1 MSFVS
6 DDLMKQLS
14 FIGSASSAFMSQQ
27 QQTLTGQDR
36 VLAVL
41 AKENNLTQ
49 SYLAEILDLRPSSLA
64 ELLKKME
71 NSGDIIRIED
81 DQDKRVKHIQL
92 TTQGKSKTSKLA
104 SSKKSN
110 ASDTFLTGL
119 DDQQQVELRDALGKI
134 IAGWSPEFRAHSS
147 RYIDPMDR
155 LQAMQQMREEW
166 LEKGGIDRKMSRHDL
181 QVIFEKRFEEFHQ
194 NNHDLDKWNPW
205 SRFKD

>member
-36 VLAVL
+36 VLVVL
-41 AKENNLTQ
+41 AKESNLTQ

-71 NSGDIIRIED
+71 NNGDIIRIED
-81 DQDKRVKHIQL
+81 EQDKRVKHIQL
-92 TTQGKSKTSKLA
+92 TTQGKSKTDKLT
-104 SSKKSN
+104 SSKKN
-110 ASDTFLTGL
+110 QDSDDFLAGL
-119 DDQQQVELRDALGKI
+119 DEQQQTELRDVLGKI

-147 RYIDPMDR
+147 RYVDPMDR
-155 LQAMQQMREEW
+155 LKAMQQMREEW
-166 LEKGGIDRKMSRHDL
+166 FEKDGVNRKMSRHDL
-181 QVIFEKRFEEFHQ
+181 QAIFEKRFEEFHQ
-194 NNHDLDKWNPW
+194 NNHDLNKWNPW
-205 SRFKD
+205 NRFND